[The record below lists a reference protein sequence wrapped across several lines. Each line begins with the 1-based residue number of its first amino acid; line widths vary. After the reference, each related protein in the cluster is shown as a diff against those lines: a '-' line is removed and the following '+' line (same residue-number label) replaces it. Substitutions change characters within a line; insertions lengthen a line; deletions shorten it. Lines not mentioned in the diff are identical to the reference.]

1 MVQLLH
7 VSILLMTDLKNL
19 TGFSYAIVIV
29 NLLFGILFKY
39 KSTNVDIA
47 SFVIIFVI
55 FLIDLGS
62 QSQEKTSNKKYRK
75 FIPTILFLLVV
86 TWKSVFIPFPYV

>member
-1 MVQLLH
+1 
-7 VSILLMTDLKNL
+7 MTDLKNL
-19 TGFSYAIVIV
+19 TGFSDAIVIV

-47 SFVIIFVI
+47 SFVTIFVI
-55 FLIDLGS
+55 LLIDLGS
-62 QSQEKTSNKKYRK
+62 QSQERISNKKYRK

-86 TWKSVFIPFPYV
+86 IWKSVFIPFPYV